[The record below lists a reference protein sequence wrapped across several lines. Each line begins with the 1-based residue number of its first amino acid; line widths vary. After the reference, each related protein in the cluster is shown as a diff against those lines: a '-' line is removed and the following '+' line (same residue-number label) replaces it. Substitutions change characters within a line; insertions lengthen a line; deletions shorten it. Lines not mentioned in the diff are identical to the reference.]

1 MSASYVEPCRWLSDN
16 TENMEGRGTSCP
28 EKRRDSMYHSLEI
41 RSKLICRITVLGII
55 KMAKQIDILTSLG
68 YWVPYYL

>member
-1 MSASYVEPCRWLSDN
+1 
-16 TENMEGRGTSCP
+16 
-28 EKRRDSMYHSLEI
+28 MYHSLEI